1 MDYKVLYRKYRPTCF
16 DEIIGQ
22 NYTIQMLK
30 NAFLN
35 NKLSHAFIFTGPR
48 GTGKTSTAKL
58 LAKLVNCENPVDGKP
73 CNKCNS
79 CLNINDNPDVIEID
93 AASNTGVDNIREI
106 INNCKIAPSFS
117 KYKVYIIDEVHM
129 LSTSAFNALLLTLEE
144 PPKNIIFILA
154 TTEIQN
160 VPITILSRC
169 QRFDFSKISTDT
181 IYNQLKKVV
190 DIEKINIDDDAIM
203 EIASIADGGMRDAYS
218 ILDQVSKNDKQITVD
233 DINKSFGII
242 SNNQIAELINN
253 IENNE
258 IDKIIDKINEFSE
271 SSTNYIVIVNKI
283 ISFLN
288 QKIKNYKL
296 GNENG
301 NYELYKKLVFDLL
314 TLYNIKSVE
323 NPYSILEII
332 LLDNCSD
339 NENYFPGNNLIEK
352 KSTNN
357 NEKNEIIEEKNEENV
372 DNQSVIDKSTIE
384 NGETS
389 DNSYENNDFVNI
401 RINNTFV
408 EANKSIKVD
417 INNKYVE
424 FLSKV
429 DNYYKNI
436 LEDSTIEVASN
447 TYAIIVFEHESTANV
462 ANNNIKDI
470 EEQFEKIVD
479 KKIKFVCISK
489 DYWNRVAE
497 EYKKNI
503 KKNVK
508 YEYIDELNEDNK
520 NIFDASI
527 VEIV

>member
-181 IYNQLKKVV
+181 IYEQLKKVV
-190 DIEKINIDDDAIM
+190 KLEKIKIDDDAIK

-218 ILDQVSKNDKQITVD
+218 ILDQISKNDTKITID

-253 IENNE
+253 VENSD
-258 IDKIIDKINEFSE
+258 IDKIITKINEFSD
-271 SSTNYIVIVNKI
+271 SSTNYMVIVNKI
-283 ISFLN
+283 IAFLN
-288 QKIKNYKL
+288 EKIKNYKL

-301 NYELYKKLVFDLL
+301 NYNLYKKLIFDLL
-314 TLYNIKSVE
+314 TLYNIKSVD

-339 NENYFPGNNLIEK
+339 NKNYFPGNNFQELQTVKPVEK
-352 KSTNN
+352 EEKIVENNNN
-357 NEKNEIIEEKNEENV
+357 NEENKIEDVIEE
-372 DNQSVIDKSTIE
+372 
-384 NGETS
+384 
-389 DNSYENNDFVNI
+389 DNSFVSI

-408 EANKSIKVD
+408 EANKTIKAEVNKMYTEFLLKVD
-417 INNKYVE
+417 
-424 FLSKV
+424 S
-429 DNYYKNI
+429 YYKNI
-436 LEDSTIEVASN
+436 LEDSIIEVASN
-447 TYAIIVFEHESTANV
+447 TYAIIVFEHEATANV

-470 EEQFEKIVD
+470 EEQFEKIIGQ
-479 KKIKFVCISK
+479 KIKFVCISK
-489 DYWNRVAE
+489 EHWNRVAE
-497 EYKKNI
+497 EYKTNL
-503 KKNVK
+503 KKKIK
-508 YEYIDELNEDNK
+508 YEYIDELNDDNK